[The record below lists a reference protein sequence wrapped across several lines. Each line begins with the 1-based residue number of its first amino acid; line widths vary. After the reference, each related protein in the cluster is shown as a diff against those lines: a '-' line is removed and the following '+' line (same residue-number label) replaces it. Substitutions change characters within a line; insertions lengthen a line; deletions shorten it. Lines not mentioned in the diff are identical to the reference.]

1 MCHNCHQDGGVQ
13 TSITPL
19 RKFGKILRRTISIL
33 LALYIVLIL
42 LLHLPFVQRK
52 IGEQVASALSEKLGS
67 KVTVESVNLGFLNRV
82 IIDDIEIEDL
92 KGKQMLKIARAS
104 CSFELFPL
112 FSRKFYVSTAQLF
125 GVNANL
131 YKETPESPYNFDF
144 VIKAFSSKEDKEQSP
159 LQLRINSLIVRRAD
173 IHFDVLSEPHKEKGQ
188 FDANHF
194 FLQNTGITAALKELD
209 GDNVNLVLRRL
220 SFKEANSGF
229 ELNRLATHFEK
240 TKNQVLLSD
249 FEIETAHSQLDMD
262 SLLLRHSDQAE
273 NRTFTLK
280 TRLEDAVI
288 LPADFTA
295 FAPKLQYFDTP
306 YTISCDALLTQDDC
320 QLQGLKIDSEA
331 DDLKLL
337 ADIHINTKDK
347 QQPDVNV
354 NIEGLTLLAE
364 KAQELIS
371 NFLDDE
377 RILNLL
383 HRIGDVHLSGQA
395 STQGGQTEGSLNI
408 RTDIGDLVAEG
419 NFINK
424 QLVAHIE
431 TEGLNL
437 GSLLDNPQL
446 GTAIFNLDID
456 GDRDNADI
464 TGVVS
469 SFDYADYT
477 YKDIDIAG
485 QVSPRGYD
493 GHFSIN
499 DENINMVFDGKLSG
513 LDTKQ
518 LLANLELDIA
528 NFNPHALHLTEAH
541 AGESYSFR
549 AKADLQGSNLQ
560 NVTGE
565 LQLDSIHLVRPDRSI
580 YINNVRARAKETEGK
595 HKHLE
600 VESDFLQATL
610 DGDIDYREIVPS
622 LTTLLAQHLP
632 SLVKAPSHKPVN
644 SQFTFEAELTDAPLL
659 HLLLDKDFAFH
670 QPIQLKGDVNVPNAG
685 SSLRLSAPSVN
696 YEGSIYENIALNY
709 NGTSQQCDMDVSLH
723 QLDQDNNRTKL
734 NISAKAHEDR
744 ILSQL
749 KWDKRGEKPMRGD
762 ISAVATF
769 VDSLG
774 ITKSHIA
781 LQPST
786 LSLNDTLW
794 QLTPSFIDIYGKKI
808 TCHHLKLS
816 HGSNRFI
823 TINGQVSEQPSDA
836 ITAELSQIDVSYLQ
850 ALTRFKNVK
859 FGGLTSGTARVSNVF
874 AEPQLDANLHLT
886 DFTIRDGVIGS
897 GDVTAKWN
905 NAEKSIVIDGVL
917 HDQDEANIPSTT
929 TVNGFIVPSTKA
941 MELNIGI
948 KDTSAEFLNGFLGR
962 TFRDIKGK
970 VNGEIQ
976 ILGPTNDVNIV
987 GNVSADIDMT
997 LKATGV
1003 TYHVDPRDSLHM
1015 RPFLFSFDNM
1025 RIYDKH
1031 HNQGIVNGTLAHRN
1045 MKNFEYHF
1053 DVDLSRMLAYEATT
1067 FNADKFMGTIFANGH
1082 MTVDGHDGH
1091 PLHINADM
1099 TPTRGSM
1106 FAYDS
1111 ASPDAV
1117 TKTSFVTFRD
1127 PLLSSLDTTLVASDP
1142 TSDYTYRGDIY
1153 MDVNIHM
1160 TPDCEIKLRMD
1171 NVEDGYISTHGTG
1184 TLQAH
1189 YHNKS
1194 PFTLNGVYDITSGS
1208 YRLYLQDVIH
1218 RDLALQQGSRVVFNG
1233 NPFDA
1238 DIHLICWHTLNSVP
1252 LTDLTPTATFNNNK
1266 VKVICIL
1273 DITGQLG
1280 NMAFNFDLQLPNVSD
1295 ETRQLVR
1302 SLISTE
1308 EEMNMQMIYL
1318 LGLGRF
1324 YTNEY
1329 ARAMG
1334 EGSSS
1339 SAVNSLLSSTI
1350 SGQINQML
1358 SNVIGTDSKW
1368 NFGTGLSTGE
1378 LGWQDLD
1385 IEGILSGRLLDD
1397 RLLINGNFG
1406 YRDNALT
1413 QNASFIGDF
1422 DVKWRIRPNGNT
1434 YLKAYNQNN
1443 DRYFTKSTLNTQG
1456 IGISY
1461 QKDFDKWPSLF
1472 SRKKKKAL

>member
-1 MCHNCHQDGGVQ
+1 M
-13 TSITPL
+13 
-19 RKFGKILRRTISIL
+19 RKFGKILRHTISIL

-67 KVTVESVNLGFLNRV
+67 KVTVGSVNLGFLNRIV
-82 IIDDIEIEDL
+82 IDDIEAEDL
-92 KGKQMLKIARAS
+92 SGKPMLKVARAS
-104 CSFELFPL
+104 CSFDLLPL
-112 FSRKFYVSTAQLF
+112 FSGKFYISTAQLF
-125 GVNANL
+125 GINANV
-131 YKETPESPYNFDF
+131 YKETPDAPFNFDF
-144 VIKAFSSKEDKEQSP
+144 VIKAFTSKEEKEKSP

-173 IHFDVLSEPHKEKGQ
+173 IHYDVLSEPRKGDGL
-188 FDANHF
+188 FDANHL
-194 FLQNTGITAALKELD
+194 FLQNTALTASLKEMTDDRL
-209 GDNVNLVLRRL
+209 NIVLRRL
-220 SFKEANSGF
+220 SFKEVNSGF
-229 ELNRLATHFEK
+229 SLQRLATHFEK

-249 FEIETAHSQLDMD
+249 FEIETPHSQLAVD
-262 SLLLRHSDQAE
+262 SLLLKYANADE
-273 NRTFTLK
+273 NRQFTLK
-280 TRLEDAVI
+280 TRLKDAVI
-288 LPADFTA
+288 LPADFAA
-295 FAPKLQYFDTP
+295 FAPKLQHFDTP
-306 YTISCDALLTQDDC
+306 YTLSCDALLTQDDF
-320 QLQGLKIDSEA
+320 QLRGLKVQSDA
-331 DDLKLL
+331 DDLELI
-337 ADIHINTKDK
+337 ADININALNKE
-347 QQPDVNV
+347 QPDVNV

-364 KAQELIS
+364 KAQQLIS

-377 RILNLL
+377 RTLNLL
-383 HRIGDVHLSGQA
+383 RRIGDVHLSGQA
-395 STQGGQTEGSLNI
+395 STQAGNTEGSLNL
-408 RTDIGDLVAEG
+408 RTDIGNLVAEG
-419 NFINK
+419 SFLNQ
-424 QLVAHIE
+424 QLLAHIE
-431 TEGLNL
+431 TEGLDI
-437 GSLLDNPQL
+437 GSLLDNPKL

-456 GDRDNADI
+456 GNRDKADI
-464 TGVVS
+464 TGTIA
-469 SFDYADYT
+469 SFDFSDYT
-477 YKDIDIAG
+477 YQDIDIAG
-485 QVSPRGYD
+485 QVSPQGYD

-499 DENINMVFDGKLSG
+499 DENLNMVFDGTLNG

-518 LLANLELDIA
+518 LLANLELTVA
-528 NFNPHALHLTEAH
+528 NCNPHALHLTEAH
-541 AGESYSFR
+541 AGETYAFH
-549 AKADLQGSNLQ
+549 ANANLQGSSIQ
-560 NVTGE
+560 DITGD
-565 LQLDSIHLVRPDRSI
+565 LQLDSIHLVQPDRDI
-580 YINNVRARAKETEGK
+580 FINKIHARAKETDRN
-595 HKHLE
+595 HKHVE
-600 VESDFLQATL
+600 VESDFLQAEL
-610 DGDIDYREIVPS
+610 DGDIDYREVVPS
-622 LTTLLAQHLP
+622 LTTLLAQHVP
-632 SLVKAPSHKPVN
+632 SLVKAPAHKPVN
-644 SQFTFEAELTDAPLL
+644 SQFTFNAVLTDAPLL
-659 HLLLDKDFAFH
+659 HLLLNKDFAFH
-670 QPIQLKGDVNVPNAG
+670 SPIQLNGNVNVPNAG
-685 SSLRLSAPSVN
+685 SSLHLNAPSVN
-696 YEGSIYENIALNY
+696 YEGGIYENIALHY
-709 NGTSQQCDMDVSLH
+709 NGTAQQCDMDLSLH
-723 QLDQDNNRTKL
+723 QLDQNNYRTKL
-734 NISAKAHEDR
+734 NLSAKAHEDR

-749 KWDKRGEKPMRGD
+749 QWDKRGEKP
-762 ISAVATF
+762 ISGNIHAVATF
-769 VDSLG
+769 VDSLSH
-774 ITKSHIA
+774 TKSHIS
-781 LQPST
+781 LLPST
-786 LSLNDTLW
+786 VSFNDSVW
-794 QLTPSFIDIYGKKI
+794 QLAPSSIDIYGKKI

-816 HGSNRFI
+816 HGSDRFI
-823 TINGQVSEQPSDA
+823 NINGQVSEQPTDA
-836 ITAELSQIDVSYLQ
+836 ITAELSRIDISYLQ

-859 FGGLTSGTARVSNVF
+859 FGGLTSGTAHVSNVF

-1111 ASPDAV
+1111 ASPDAI
-1117 TKTSFVTFRD
+1117 TKTSFISFRD
-1127 PLLSSLDTTLVASDP
+1127 PSLSSLDTTLVASDP

-1153 MDVNIHM
+1153 MDVNIHL

-1252 LTDLTPTATFNNNK
+1252 LTDLTPTASFGNNK

-1280 NMAFNFDLQLPNVSD
+1280 NMAFNFDLQLPNVSE

-1329 ARAMG
+1329 ARATG

-1456 IGISY
+1456 IGVSF